1 MRVNE
6 CRVSVRDVR
15 DSRGSRAPPHRRS
28 DASLT
33 PCQSMTPSEFGERWN
48 IGNVRDSPHVPV
60 NSPRLP
66 RFASRAEIRVAWTP
80 SDDEPFP
87 HFSLS
92 LPRNT
97 FLFWNPHRDIYIY
110 AYSLIFNTPRYFGR
124 RNTRTFPMFQR
135 SSLRLSR
142 GGAVQDR
149 ACLSLPLE
157 QRGPPCFSTWS
168 IRVWHAPVLCAR
180 G

>member
-1 MRVNE
+1 MPRDAPCVPRCAEMRRNIYTYRIWRSLE
-6 CRVSVRDVR
+6 HRKRPR
-15 DSRGSRAPPHRRS
+15 FAPRAR
-28 DASLT
+28 
-33 PCQSMTPSEFGERWN
+33 
-48 IGNVRDSPHVPV
+48 
-60 NSPRLP
+60 NSPRVP